1 MAENQIRV
9 MRVIARMNVGGP
21 AIQISGLARNLD
33 HERFDQRIYAGI
45 CDADERDYAKEVA
58 KDVVIH
64 HVPGLSQSINPIKDL
79 RASFYLIRQIRAF
92 EPDIIHTHTFKA
104 GFVGRIAALMSFK
117 DVKIVHT
124 FHGHILHGYFS
135 PAVNKFIIAIER
147 YLAKKSDVLIAVG
160 EVVRDD
166 LLSARIGYPEQYQI
180 VPPGLVFNSSKSKAE
195 ARAEL
200 DLKPKDKVISFIGR
214 ITKIKRVDR
223 FLDVVEL
230 LQKSEANLKVLI
242 AGEGDL
248 FPQMKEIAKQR
259 DLSIQWL
266 GWVDDVEPIIQASD
280 LVVLTS
286 DNEGTPISL
295 IQAALAG
302 VPVVA
307 TDVGSVSDV
316 VLDRVTGVLCEL
328 DSRVIARAVE
338 ELLLNSS
345 LRENL
350 GLAARINAQ
359 KVYGVNRLAK
369 DHEEIYSLIT
379 ADEDTF

>member
-33 HERFDQRIYAGI
+33 HERFNQRIYAGI
-45 CDADERDYAKEVA
+45 CDAGERDYAKEVA

-79 RASFYLIRQIRAF
+79 RAIFYLIRQIRAF

-166 LLSARIGYPEQYQI
+166 LLSARIGHPEQYQI

-200 DLKPKDKVISFIGR
+200 DLKPEDKVISFIGR

-230 LQKSEANLKVLI
+230 LQKSETNLKVLV

-280 LVVLTS
+280 LVLLTS

-307 TDVGSVSDV
+307 TDVGSVSNV
-316 VLDRVTGVLCEL
+316 VLDQKTGFLASLRVVDIAEKVCEILQNPELAKDLGTQAKLIAAQKYGVL
-328 DSRVIARAVE
+328 
-338 ELLLNSS
+338 
-345 LRENL
+345 
-350 GLAARINAQ
+350 
-359 KVYGVNRLAK
+359 RLAK
-369 DHEEIYSLIT
+369 DHEKIYLELIG
-379 ADEDTF
+379 

>member
-1 MAENQIRV
+1 
-9 MRVIARMNVGGP
+9 
-21 AIQISGLARNLD
+21 
-33 HERFDQRIYAGI
+33 
-45 CDADERDYAKEVA
+45 
-58 KDVVIH
+58 
-64 HVPGLSQSINPIKDL
+64 
-79 RASFYLIRQIRAF
+79 
-92 EPDIIHTHTFKA
+92 
-104 GFVGRIAALMSFK
+104 
-117 DVKIVHT
+117 
-124 FHGHILHGYFS
+124 
-135 PAVNKFIIAIER
+135 
-147 YLAKKSDVLIAVG
+147 
-160 EVVRDD
+160 
-166 LLSARIGYPEQYQI
+166 
-180 VPPGLVFNSSKSKAE
+180 
-195 ARAEL
+195 
-200 DLKPKDKVISFIGR
+200 
-214 ITKIKRVDR
+214 
-223 FLDVVEL
+223 
-230 LQKSEANLKVLI
+230 
-242 AGEGDL
+242 
-248 FPQMKEIAKQR
+248 
-259 DLSIQWL
+259 
-266 GWVDDVEPIIQASD
+266 VDDVEPIIQASD